1 MTSVTSNVIV
11 LYIAVFMLTDNHWK
25 AECHC
30 NKSQGNIIENEIV
43 VLVISMPDVW
53 H

>member
-25 AECHC
+25 AECRR
-30 NKSQGNIIENEIV
+30 NKSRRNI
-43 VLVISMPDVW
+43 LKK
-53 H
+53 